1 MWSPNP
7 RLQRTHLRAPLSR
20 KTFAAIPRSASL
32 KRSAACGV
40 AFLPVLAVV
49 MGCLRPVVDY
59 SFRAEGVVTD
69 PGGRPIP
76 NARVTLEISRTVYKV
91 ITPVTKSDT
100 YTDENGRFAFGYIS
114 HDADP
119 PYTLGFEKLGYQSVL
134 LEGEVQ
140 AMNPH
145 SVTLKPVAK

>member
-100 YTDENGRFAFGYIS
+100 YTDENGRFAFGYPRTMRIHRTRWVS
-114 HDADP
+114 RSWATKASCLRARSRP
-119 PYTLGFEKLGYQSVL
+119 
-134 LEGEVQ
+134 
-140 AMNPH
+140 
-145 SVTLKPVAK
+145 